1 MAKEQYILE
10 LGMLEQ
16 EAMKLQQQM
25 QMIDQPMFE
34 LQNLQFGLQELEK
47 SGEKEMLAN
56 LGKNIFIKTQILN
69 KDLLVDVGNRTFIK
83 KNIPETLKVIEEQLE
98 KLIDAKNRILQAMQE
113 LQEKM
118 ERVIVEAESEEKKE

>member
-56 LGKNIFIKTQILN
+56 LGKNIFITLMLN
-69 KDLLVDVGNRTFIK
+69 ISQ
-83 KNIPETLKVIEEQLE
+83 VIRLPS
-98 KLIDAKNRILQAMQE
+98 KI
-113 LQEKM
+113 
-118 ERVIVEAESEEKKE
+118 